1 MHPYLHRYLRLVAIL
16 AAALLL
22 GGCASAYSE
31 SLPHVSLREL
41 HPLPTASANVAP
53 LRVAVA
59 AIISPQ
65 GTVASYQ
72 PLLDYLGLRLNRP
85 VELVQRRT
93 YAEANDL
100 VRRNEVDLAF
110 VCTRAYVLGARE
122 FGMEL
127 LVIPQVHGQTV
138 YHSVIIVRDDYP
150 ARTFADLRG
159 SVFAFTDPLS
169 NTGYLYP
176 NVVLKRLGQTADSF
190 FRRSFFTY
198 SHDRAIDAV
207 AQGLADAAAVDSL
220 VLDYALA
227 RDSRLHSR
235 IRVIDRSPTFGIP
248 PVVVGPDVRPQLKA
262 ALQDILFDMA
272 TDPLGR
278 QALQALD
285 FERFVPGTDELYAS
299 VRDMEKEWGP

>member
-1 MHPYLHRYLRLVAIL
+1 MRNWFDWRISVVLAVAL
-16 AAALLL
+16 ALA
-22 GGCASAYSE
+22 GCATSPSG
-31 SLPHVSLREL
+31 SVSTIAL
-41 HPLPTASANVAP
+41 HDLSPLPTASTSVTP

-110 VCTRAYVLGARE
+110 VCTHAYVLGARE

-127 LVIPQVHGQTV
+127 LVVPQVHGQTV
-138 YHSVIIVRDDYP
+138 YHSAIIVRDDYP

-176 NVVLKRLGQTADSF
+176 NVVLKRLGQTADGF

-227 RDSRLHSR
+227 RDSRLRSR
-235 IRVIDRSPTFGIP
+235 IRVIDRSPSFGIP
-248 PVVVGPDVRPQLKA
+248 PVVVGPEVRPQLKA
-262 ALQDILFDMA
+262 ALRDILFDMA

-285 FERFVPGTDELYAS
+285 FERFVPGTDDLYAS
-299 VRDMEKEWGP
+299 VRDMEKELSP